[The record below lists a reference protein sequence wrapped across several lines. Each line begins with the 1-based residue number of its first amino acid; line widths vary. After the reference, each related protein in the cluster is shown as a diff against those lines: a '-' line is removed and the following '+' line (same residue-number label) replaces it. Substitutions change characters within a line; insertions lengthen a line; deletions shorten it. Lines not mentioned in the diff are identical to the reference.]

1 MERIGFFGGCFNP
14 LTVAHILLIKQVIRQ
29 ENLAKVYFVPMGDW
43 YPKKDLI
50 SLEHRKRMLELALE
64 KEEKLEILELA
75 NPTQKTYAIDTFEK
89 IEKQFP
95 EADRFFIMG
104 TDNYE
109 KMKTWKD
116 QEKLQKYQYI
126 VLDRKAGKTK
136 NISSTI
142 VRKKIKKQESFE
154 DFVPSQI
161 INYIKE
167 NNLYK

>member
-14 LTVAHILLIKQVIRQ
+14 LTVAHILLIKQVIQQ

-50 SLEHRKRMLELALE
+50 SLEHRKRMLELAFE
-64 KEEKLEILELA
+64 KEEKLAILDMA
-75 NPTQKTYAIDTFEK
+75 NQMQKTYAIDTFQK

-95 EADRFFIMG
+95 NVQRFFIMG

-109 KMKTWKD
+109 KLNTWKNH
-116 QEKLQKYQYI
+116 EELKAYKYI
-126 VLDRKAGKTK
+126 LLNRNRENTK
-136 NISSTI
+136 DMSSTLI
-142 VRKKIKKQESFE
+142 RKKIKNNE
-154 DFVPSQI
+154 DISNLVPIQI
-161 INYIKE
+161 IKYIKE